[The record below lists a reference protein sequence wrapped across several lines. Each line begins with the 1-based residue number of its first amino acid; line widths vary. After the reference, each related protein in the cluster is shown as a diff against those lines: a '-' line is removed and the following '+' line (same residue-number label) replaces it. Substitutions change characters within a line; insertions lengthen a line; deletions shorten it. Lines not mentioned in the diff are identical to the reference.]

1 MTHHSADTEHRT
13 RLHRIFNVPNVISIG
28 TGLVAFALLASVLD
42 TNIGIIISAIGAG
55 ALAGGVWLLIARY
68 RSAPDLKSTVAD
80 LTLLGAIPSDDS
92 GPAPALSD
100 SDTSDRYTGLLG
112 EIEGHTTGRVL
123 LVSSAAPGHGASTVA
138 MNLAIAAA
146 RAGRRVMLV
155 DADSSPN
162 GLGRFLSSGRSPGL
176 SDVASGDAT
185 LAEATRMWTLDD
197 GTSFPM
203 LPSGENP
210 TSEDALAGLLIAEAL
225 DNVSEH
231 ADLILIDVPPVLWSK
246 STPELGRHADGT
258 ILVLSDNAQP
268 AAVSRAIS
276 NLADIGAPAVGY
288 VRNRSDGTARLAP
301 TPLRSSIKRAATVTV
316 SLLVVYAVLT
326 GLNLWSS
333 WRGIETQAFDQ
344 EAVQALAENVPGQVE
359 DVELEDGAESSD
371 GANEV
376 DTADAAENIPE
387 TTAPEQAY
395 DTFLLIGGD
404 EVSGAAD
411 VILYLV
417 LPTNSADPFMVSL
430 PRDLWVDNLCT
441 GDQTRINSLI
451 HGCESKGV
459 NGPTLLASQVGAFTG
474 IEVDHFA
481 MFDFDGFSSII
492 DAAGGVEICV
502 DAPVRDEKSKLSLP
516 AGCTNATGEQAL
528 AWVRSRHTEQ
538 KTGGV
543 WRSVPGAGDLLRNQH
558 QQDVIIELFKEL
570 QRFDSPTGLTA
581 SVSSLA
587 DTFVLDDQLGF
598 AEAVDLAWRMRS
610 INLEDINRLE
620 IPVRLARSKSGQS
633 ILIAT
638 ESFDKVLITKYGGQL
653 PQEDT
658 DVPESYPLNQD
669 SVE

>member
-1 MTHHSADTEHRT
+1 MTQHHADAKPRT
-13 RLHRIFNVPNVISIG
+13 RVQRIFNTPNVVSIG
-28 TGLVAFALLASVLD
+28 IGLTAFAALASVFD
-42 TNIGIIISAIGAG
+42 TSIGIIVSAIGAG
-55 ALAGGVWLLIARY
+55 ILAGGIWLAIARY
-68 RSAPDLKSTVAD
+68 RAEPDLKSVLAD

-100 SDTSDRYTGLLG
+100 SGVADRYTGLLG

-138 MNLAIAAA
+138 LNLAIAAA
-146 RAGRRVMLV
+146 QAGRRVMLV
-155 DADSSPN
+155 DADPSAN
-162 GLGRFLSSGRSPGL
+162 GLGRFLSSGVSPGL
-176 SDVASGDAT
+176 SDVAEGTAT

-203 LPSGENP
+203 LPSGEGQ
-210 TSEDALAGLLIAEAL
+210 TGQVAVEGLLVAEAF
-225 DNVSEH
+225 DTVSEH
-231 ADLILIDVPPVLWSK
+231 ADLILIDVSPILWSE

-268 AAVSRAIS
+268 AMVSRAIS
-276 NLADIGAPAVGY
+276 QLAAIGAPVVGY
-288 VRNRSDGTARLAP
+288 VRNRSDGTAKLAP
-301 TPLRSSIKRAATVTV
+301 TRLRSSIKRAATVTIA
-316 SLLVVYAVLT
+316 LLVMYSVLT

-344 EAVQALAENVPGQVE
+344 EAVQALAADVPTVVE
-359 DVELEDGAESSD
+359 DVEPDND
-371 GANEV
+371 V
-376 DTADAAENIPE
+376 DADDAQDAAENVPE
-387 TTAPEQAY
+387 ITAPEQAY

-430 PRDLWVDNLCT
+430 PRDLWVDNPCT
-441 GDQTRINSLI
+441 GGQSRINSLI

-481 MFDFDGFSSII
+481 LFDFEGFSDII

-502 DAPVRDEKSKLSLP
+502 DYAVKDKKSKLSLP
-516 AGCTNATGEQAL
+516 AGCTNASGEQAL
-528 AWVRSRHTEQ
+528 AWVRSRHTQ
-538 KTGGV
+538 QQINGV
-543 WRSVPGAGDLLRNQH
+543 WRSVPGVSDLSRNQN
-558 QQDVIIELFKEL
+558 QQDVILELFKKL
-570 QRFDSPTGLTA
+570 KRFDSPSDLTA

-587 DTFVLDDQLGF
+587 DTFVLDDQLGI
-598 AEAVDLAWRMRS
+598 ADAVDLAWRMRA
-610 INLEDINRLE
+610 IDLEDINRFE
-620 IPVRLARSKSGQS
+620 VPVRLARSKSGQS

-638 ESFDKVLITKYGGQL
+638 EPFDTVLIARYGGQL
-653 PQEDT
+653 PAEDSMA
-658 DVPESYPLNQD
+658 PESSPLNQD
-669 SVE
+669 PLD

>member
-1 MTHHSADTEHRT
+1 MTHHSADTERRT

-28 TGLVAFALLASVLD
+28 TGLVVFALLASVLD
-42 TNIGIIISAIGAG
+42 TNIGIMISAIGAG
-55 ALAGGVWLLIARY
+55 ALAGGTWLLIARY
-68 RSAPDLKSTVAD
+68 QSGPDLKSTVAD

-176 SDVASGDAT
+176 SEVASGDAT
-185 LAEATRMWTLDD
+185 LSEATRMWTLDD

-203 LPSGENP
+203 LPSGEDP
-210 TSEDALAGLLIAEAL
+210 TSEDALAGLLIADAL
-225 DNVSEH
+225 DTVSEH
-231 ADLILIDVPPVLWSK
+231 ADLILIDVPPVLWSE
-246 STPELGRHADGT
+246 STPEIGRHADGT

-326 GLNLWSS
+326 GLNLWTS

-344 EAVQALAENVPGQVE
+344 EAVQALAQDAPTQFE
-359 DVELEDGAESSD
+359 DVEPKDGAVLSD
-371 GANEV
+371 EANAD
-376 DTADAAENIPE
+376 DTADAAENVPE

-404 EVSGAAD
+404 KVSGAAD

-441 GDQTRINSLI
+441 GGQARINSLI

-502 DAPVRDEKSKLSLP
+502 DAPVRDGKSKLSLP
-516 AGCTNATGEQAL
+516 AGCTNASGEQAL

-570 QRFDSPTGLTA
+570 KRFDSPSGLTA

-587 DTFVLDDQLGF
+587 NTFVLDDQLGL

-610 INLEDINRLE
+610 IDLEDINRLE

-638 ESFDKVLITKYGGQL
+638 ESFDKVLIAKYGGQL

-658 DVPESYPLNQD
+658 GLPESYPLNQD

>member
-1 MTHHSADTEHRT
+1 MTQYNADTEHRT
-13 RLHRIFNVPNVISIG
+13 RLQRIFNVPNVISIG
-28 TGLVAFALLASVLD
+28 TGLVAFVLLASVLD

-55 ALAGGVWLLIARY
+55 ILAGGVWLLIARY
-68 RSAPDLKSTVAD
+68 RSGPDLKSTVAD

-100 SDTSDRYTGLLG
+100 SDTFDRYTGLLG

-123 LVSSAAPGHGASTVA
+123 LVCSAAPGHGASTVA

-203 LPSGENP
+203 LPSGEDP

-225 DNVSEH
+225 DTISEH
-231 ADLILIDVPPVLWSK
+231 ADLILIDVPPVLWSE

-268 AAVSRAIS
+268 AAVSLAIS
-276 NLADIGAPAVGY
+276 HLVDIGAPPVGY
-288 VRNRSDGTARLAP
+288 VRNRSDGTAKLAP
-301 TPLRSSIKRAATVTV
+301 TPRRSSIKRAATVTV

-344 EAVQALAENVPGQVE
+344 DAAQALADDLPALVE
-359 DVELEDGAESSD
+359 DVASADGAD
-371 GANEV
+371 ADAV

-430 PRDLWVDNLCT
+430 PRDLWVDNPCI
-441 GDQTRINSLI
+441 GRQARINSLI

-502 DAPVRDEKSKLSLP
+502 DAPVRDKKSKLSLP
-516 AGCTNATGEQAL
+516 SGCTNASGEQAL

-538 KTGGV
+538 LTGSV
-543 WRSVPGAGDLLRNQH
+543 WRSVPGASDLLRNQH

-570 QRFDSPTGLTA
+570 KQFDSPTGLTA

-587 DTFVLDDQLGF
+587 DTFVLDDQLGL

-610 INLEDINRLE
+610 IDLEDINRLE
-620 IPVRLARSKSGQS
+620 VPVRLARSKNGQS

-638 ESFDKVLITKYGGQL
+638 ESFDRVLIAKYGGQL

-658 DVPESYPLNQD
+658 DSPESYPSNQD